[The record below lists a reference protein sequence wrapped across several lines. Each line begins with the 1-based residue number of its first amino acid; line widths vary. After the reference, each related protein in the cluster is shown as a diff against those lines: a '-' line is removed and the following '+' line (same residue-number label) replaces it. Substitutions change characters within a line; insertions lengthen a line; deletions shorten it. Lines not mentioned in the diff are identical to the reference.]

1 MALLDSIMGMLG
13 KSGGGKDVMSQ
24 LATMLTGKGGDGLGL
39 ERLLE
44 QFKGA
49 GLGDKADSW
58 VGKGENQPLSPA
70 EVQKAIGDDRLAK
83 MSKQTG
89 QSVGSLTT
97 DLSKMIP
104 AAVNKL
110 TPDGK
115 VPDPGDLMNMAKNLD
130 LGTLLGK

>member
-1 MALLDSIMGMLG
+1 MGLLDSIMGMLG

-24 LATMLTGKGGDGLGL
+24 LAGMLTGKGGDGLGL

-58 VGKGENQPLSPA
+58 VGTGENQPLTPD
-70 EVQKAIGDDRLAK
+70 EVKKAIGDDRLAT

-130 LGTLLGK
+130 LGKLLGR

>member
-1 MALLDSIMGMLG
+1 MGLLDSIKGMLG

-24 LATMLTGKGGDGLGL
+24 LAGMLTGKGGDGLGL

-58 VGKGENQPLSPA
+58 VGTGENQPLTPD
-70 EVQKAIGDDRLAK
+70 EVKKAIGDDRLAT

-130 LGTLLGK
+130 LGKLLGR

>member
-1 MALLDSIMGMLG
+1 MGLLDSIKGMLG
-13 KSGGGKDVMSQ
+13 TSGGGKDVMSQ
-24 LATMLTGKGGDGLGL
+24 LAGMLTGKGGDGLGL

-58 VGKGENQPLSPA
+58 VGTGENQPLTPD
-70 EVQKAIGDDRLAK
+70 EVKKAIGDDRLAT

-97 DLSKMIP
+97 DLSRMIP
-104 AAVNKL
+104 VAVNKL
-110 TPDGK
+110 TPDGR

-130 LGTLLGK
+130 LGKLLGR

>member
-1 MALLDSIMGMLG
+1 VALLDSIRGMLG
-13 KSGGGKDVMSQ
+13 QGGGGKDVMSQ
-24 LATMLTGKGGDGLGL
+24 LSSMLTGKGGDGMGLG
-39 ERLLE
+39 RLLE

-58 VGKGENQPLSPA
+58 VGTGANQPLTPA

-104 AAVNKL
+104 DAVNKL

-115 VPDPGDLMNMAKNLD
+115 VPDPGDLMKMAKNLN
-130 LGTLLGK
+130 LGKLLGK

>member
-1 MALLDSIMGMLG
+1 MGLLDSIMGMVG
-13 KSGGGKDVMSQ
+13 KGGGKDVMSQ
-24 LATMLTGKGGDGLGL
+24 LSTMLTGKGGDGMGL
-39 ERLLE
+39 SRLLD

-58 VGKGENQPLSPA
+58 VGKGENQPLDPD
-70 EVQKAIGDDRLAK
+70 EVEKAIGSERLAK

-89 QSVGSLTT
+89 QSVGTLKT

-104 AAVNKL
+104 DAVNKL

-115 VPDPGDLMNMAKNLD
+115 VPNPSDLTSMVKGLD
-130 LGTLLGK
+130 LGKLLGGK

>member
-13 KSGGGKDVMSQ
+13 KGGGKDVMSQ
-24 LATMLTGKGGDGLGL
+24 LSSMLTGKGGDGLGL
-39 ERLLE
+39 SRLID

-49 GLGDKADSW
+49 GLGGKADSW
-58 VGKGENQPLSPA
+58 VGKGENQPLDPD
-70 EVQKAIGDDRLAK
+70 EVEKAIGSDRLAK

-89 QSVGSLTT
+89 ESVGALKT

-104 AAVNKL
+104 SAVDKL

-115 VPDPGDLMNMAKNLD
+115 MPSPGDL
-130 LGTLLGK
+130 LGMVKGMDFGKLLGGK

>member
-1 MALLDSIMGMLG
+1 MGLMDTIKGMLG
-13 KSGGGKDVMSQ
+13 QSGGKDVMSQ
-24 LATMLTGKGGDGLGL
+24 LSTMLTGKGGDGLGL
-39 ERLLE
+39 SRLIE

-58 VGKGENQPLSPA
+58 VGTGENQDLSLD
-70 EVQKAIGDDRLAK
+70 EVEKAIGRDRLAE

-89 QSVGSLTT
+89 ESVGGLKS

-104 AAVNKL
+104 SVVDKL

-115 VPDPGDLMNMAKNLD
+115 MPSPGDLLNKVKGMD
-130 LGTLLGK
+130 LGKLLGGK

>member
-1 MALLDSIMGMLG
+1 MGL
-13 KSGGGKDVMSQ
+13 S
-24 LATMLTGKGGDGLGL
+24 
-39 ERLLE
+39 RLLE

-58 VGKGENQPLSPA
+58 VGTGENQPLTPA

-104 AAVNKL
+104 DAVNKL

-115 VPDPGDLMNMAKNLD
+115 VPDPGDLMKMAKDLD
-130 LGTLLGK
+130 LGKLLGR

>member
-13 KSGGGKDVMSQ
+13 KGGGKDVMSQ
-24 LATMLTGKGGDGLGL
+24 LSSMLTGKGGDGLGL
-39 ERLLE
+39 SRLID

-58 VGKGENQPLSPA
+58 VGKGENQPLDPD
-70 EVQKAIGDDRLAK
+70 EVEKAIGSDRLAK

-89 QSVGSLTT
+89 ESIGALKT

-104 AAVNKL
+104 SAVDKL

-115 VPDPGDLMNMAKNLD
+115 MPSPGDL
-130 LGTLLGK
+130 LGMVKGMDFGKLLGGK

>member
-1 MALLDSIMGMLG
+1 MGLLDSIMGMLG
-13 KSGGGKDVMSQ
+13 KSAGGKDVMSQ
-24 LATMLTGKGGDGLGL
+24 LASMLTGKGGDGLGL

-97 DLSKMIP
+97 DRSKMIH

-115 VPDPGDLMNMAKNLD
+115 VPDPGDVMNMAKNLD
-130 LGTLLGK
+130 LGTLLGR

>member
-13 KSGGGKDVMSQ
+13 KGGGGKDVMSQ
-24 LATMLTGKGGDGLGL
+24 LASMLTGKGGDGMGL
-39 ERLLE
+39 SRLLD

-49 GLGDKADSW
+49 GLGDKAASW
-58 VGKGENQPLSPA
+58 VGTGDNQPLTPE
-70 EVQKAIGDDRLAK
+70 EVQKAVGDDRLAK

-104 AAVNKL
+104 EAVNKL

-115 VPDPGDLMNMAKNLD
+115 VPDPGDLMKMAKNLD
-130 LGTLLGK
+130 LGKLLGK

>member
-1 MALLDSIMGMLG
+1 MGLLDSIKGMLG

-24 LATMLTGKGGDGLGL
+24 LAGMLTGKGGDGLGL

-58 VGKGENQPLSPA
+58 VGTGENQPLTPA
-70 EVQKAIGDDRLAK
+70 EVQKAIGDDRLAT

-115 VPDPGDLMNMAKNLD
+115 VPEPGDLMNMAKNLD
-130 LGTLLGK
+130 LGKLLGR

>member
-1 MALLDSIMGMLG
+1 MGLLDSVMGMLG
-13 KSGGGKDVMSQ
+13 KSGGKDVMSQ

-39 ERLLE
+39 SRLMD

-58 VGKGENQPLSPA
+58 VGTGENQSLSPD
-70 EVQKAIGDDRLAK
+70 EVEKAIGTDRLAK

-89 QSVGSLTT
+89 QSVDSLKT
-97 DLSKMIP
+97 DLSKLIP
-104 AAVNKL
+104 DAVNKL

-115 VPDPGDLMNMAKNLD
+115 MPDPGDLMNMVKGMD
-130 LGTLLGK
+130 FGKLGGS

>member
-1 MALLDSIMGMLG
+1 
-13 KSGGGKDVMSQ
+13 
-24 LATMLTGKGGDGLGL
+24 
-39 ERLLE
+39 
-44 QFKGA
+44 
-49 GLGDKADSW
+49 
-58 VGKGENQPLSPA
+58 
-70 EVQKAIGDDRLAK
+70 

-104 AAVNKL
+104 DAVNKL

-130 LGTLLGK
+130 LGKLLGK